1 VGASWVRQHIL
12 EAHRNASLHIVVVWE
27 PMYPGDTRADAVGD
41 RVFAD
46 PRVTSFWDPHE
57 ISGRWLGR
65 RAADPAQGVIVWDA
79 FLAFPPQAR
88 WSDPPARVVA
98 AGAPIIGGV
107 DRLQR
112 DFVPL
117 LREHG
122 ASR

>member
-1 VGASWVRQHIL
+1 MGASWVRQHIL
-12 EAHRNASLHIVVVWE
+12 DAHRNASLRVVVVWE
-27 PMYPGDTRADAVGD
+27 PMYPGDTRADAVDD

-65 RAADPAQGVIVWDA
+65 RAADAAQGAIVWDA
-79 FLAFPPQAR
+79 FLAFGPAAR
-88 WSDPPARVVA
+88 WSDPPRRVVA

-107 DRLQR
+107 DKLQR

-117 LREHG
+117 LREH
-122 ASR
+122 